1 MSLRKKECAASQC
14 CELSWADKKTS
25 LLRVSSSQQTRLSLT
40 WAGLLCQGSDSSPLL
55 QQCQITQHGKF
66 LIYWKQKSCCEFYL
80 LWIILVLSLCM
91 GLGHQKE
98 LNIRTA
104 ANETHRVW
112 EKYTDRGRTRT
123 CNPQIRSLVPYPL
136 GHTTQPRWIVQ
147 REHKMCVNWQDT
159 LQDIDFW

>member
-66 LIYWKQKSCCEFYL
+66 LIYL
-80 LWIILVLSLCM
+80 LKAKVMLRVLMLWFILVLYLCV

-136 GHTTQPRWIVQ
+136 GHTASLKDIVEKDE
-147 REHKMCVNWQDT
+147 EHLQSCKMRC
-159 LQDIDFW
+159 